1 MAVYAAI
8 MKAKVVLSE
17 AKHLGILPNK
27 DDAMGE
33 VVKTKRPNKNPKEE
47 KLGNPVAK
55 DDTNSGYGHVGSKHY
70 IGKADIL
77 KAVDSVLKE
86 MNRWGEESNPMLDA
100 EREADERG
108 EIMDAQAALEEASAR
123 LGQVE
128 EGTSEFDAAVAD
140 VRAALDA
147 VMDSEL
153 SDMGDMGAGQAPP
166 ADDGG
171 DTEWKA
177 ILQKEKPAGTYPFEQ
192 DYRDSVSDEDVGAWN
207 THYRERTG
215 MRPLEEGEEGWS
227 KDQIMDSS
235 SEGPN
240 FRRWQEA
247 RK

>member
-8 MKAKVVLSE
+8 RKAKVVLSE

-86 MNRWGEESNPMLDA
+86 MNRWGEESNPLLDA

-108 EIMDAQAALEEASAR
+108 EIMNAQAALEEASAR
-123 LGQVE
+123 LGEVE

-153 SDMGDMGAGQAPP
+153 SDMGDMGPGQAPP

-177 ILQKEKPAGTYPFEQ
+177 ILQKE
-192 DYRDSVSDEDVGAWN
+192 
-207 THYRERTG
+207 
-215 MRPLEEGEEGWS
+215 
-227 KDQIMDSS
+227 
-235 SEGPN
+235 
-240 FRRWQEA
+240 A